1 MSKGWKPLPVILK
14 IIFVILVF
22 RVFFSIFSISPSFDN
37 GFDIFGFTLY
47 GLYAVNIFFILK
59 TLLPLVILVCMHQRY
74 RHTWI
79 IAVVY
84 FFFMSMSILFTLT
97 NSADMLQR
105 FLEQMPAMFELPA
118 GMNEN
123 EFQKMLL
130 LSLKVSVVFSA
141 LFELGIAVLFF
152 VKRKYF
158 SDFTVGEK
166 FPPEEK
172 LPS

>member
-14 IIFVILVF
+14 IIFVILVS
-22 RVFFSIFSISPSFDN
+22 RVFFSVFSISPSFDN
-37 GFDIFGFTLY
+37 GYDVFGFTLY

-59 TLLPLVILVCMHQRY
+59 TLLPLVILVCMYQRY

-79 IAVVY
+79 IAMVY
-84 FFFMSMSILFTLT
+84 FLFMSMSVLFTLT
-97 NSADMLQR
+97 NSADMLAR
-105 FLEQMPAMFELPA
+105 LLEQMPDMFELPA
-118 GMNEN
+118 GMDEN
-123 EFQKMLL
+123 QFQKLLL
-130 LSLKVSVVFSA
+130 LSLRVSVVFSA
-141 LFELGIAVLFF
+141 LFELGITALFF

-158 SDFTVGEK
+158 SDFTVEEK

>member
-14 IIFVILVF
+14 IVFVILIS
-22 RVFFSIFSISPSFDN
+22 RVFFSVFSISPSFDN

-59 TLLPLVILVCMHQRY
+59 TLLPLVILVCMYQRY

-84 FFFMSMSILFTLT
+84 FFFMSVSLMFTLT
-97 NSADMLQR
+97 NSTEMLQR
-105 FLEQMPAMFELPA
+105 ILEQMPDMFELPT
-118 GMNEN
+118 GMDEN
-123 EFQKMLL
+123 EFQKLL
-130 LSLKVSVVFSA
+130 LISLKVSVVFSA
-141 LFELGIAVLFF
+141 LFELAIAVLFL

-158 SDFTVGEK
+158 SRFTLEEN

-172 LPS
+172 SSS